1 MKRHIPNWLTIS
13 RIAVIP
19 VLLALYAY
27 CDTAFRFWALP
38 LFAYAA
44 ITDFLDGYL
53 ARKWNV
59 LSDLG
64 RMLDPIADKLL
75 VGVLL
80 VVLSAEMP
88 ILVIPSACILFRE
101 LMVSGMREFM
111 AARDVTVH
119 VTKLAKWKT
128 TLQLVSVGV
137 YLFLMGLG
145 QWPTLDITPLIAI
158 DTAHH
163 MAYGLFW
170 LTALLTLWTGLNY
183 FTGTLRHLRGPT
195 V

>member
-1 MKRHIPNWLTIS
+1 
-13 RIAVIP
+13 
-19 VLLALYAY
+19 
-27 CDTAFRFWALP
+27 
-38 LFAYAA
+38 
-44 ITDFLDGYL
+44 
-53 ARKWNV
+53 
-59 LSDLG
+59 
-64 RMLDPIADKLL
+64 
-75 VGVLL
+75 
-80 VVLSAEMP
+80 
-88 ILVIPSACILFRE
+88 
-101 LMVSGMREFM
+101 MVSGMREFM
-111 AARDVTVH
+111 AARDVTIH

-145 QWPTLDITPLIAI
+145 QWPTLNITPLIAI
-158 DTAHH
+158 DTLHH